1 MFRQKPRVNLTRS
14 DCVQP
19 LRPFIDAGLRAE
31 PLVFA
36 GVWQTGP
43 RGDYAGIMRG
53 SSGDQAGIKRLAGP
67 GLWKPGAV
75 KDQTPLQILTIRQ
88 MLQRVAF
95 IMPTV

>member
-1 MFRQKPRVNLTRS
+1 LFRQKPRVNLTRS

-19 LRPFIDAGLRAE
+19 LRPFIYAGLRAE

-36 GVWQTGP
+36 GVWQTGS
-43 RGDYAGIMRG
+43 RGDY
-53 SSGDQAGIKRLAGP
+53 AGIKRLAGP

>member
-1 MFRQKPRVNLTRS
+1 MRVFVRNPWFLPGFGS
-14 DCVQP
+14 QDH
-19 LRPFIDAGLRAE
+19 
-31 PLVFA
+31 
-36 GVWQTGP
+36 
-43 RGDYAGIMRG
+43 AGIT
-53 SSGDQAGIKRLAGP
+53 RLAGP

>member
-1 MFRQKPRVNLTRS
+1 MRAFVRNPWFLPGFGRQ
-14 DCVQP
+14 
-19 LRPFIDAGLRAE
+19 
-31 PLVFA
+31 
-36 GVWQTGP
+36 
-43 RGDYAGIMRG
+43 DYAGITQG
-53 SSGDQAGIKRLAGP
+53 WPRLAGP